1 MTNSQHVAWVAFRGR
16 KPGVYYSW
24 AECEE
29 QVTGFP
35 KAKHHGFETVR
46 GANLAWEEWQR
57 KIATKFTASI
67 RPAPQNLARRGQE
80 SLDPV
85 PPCVQPSVAQRTQV
99 SSRPG
104 NVSQVHPSSEPWQP
118 STSQPAP
125 YYYDPPPAGPL
136 MPGNSN
142 FQRAADNQIYYPQL
156 HVQRSSDY
164 QVSYPQLH
172 SPPQTSQEQSS
183 PLLPS
188 RHFANLT
195 KPAGYVDL
203 TSPSPP
209 PDFPRTCKRPA
220 SYMDLTEE
228 LENEGP
234 DVKRARPQEPQ
245 PPVERFLTAEERYEL
260 DQLER
265 LPQPNPTNEET
276 KIELSPEQQKVVN
289 MAMRKNNI
297 FLTGAAGCG
306 KTVTLKEILDRFK
319 KKKTGGNLQVVAP
332 TGIAALPLEGKTT
345 YSFAGVSYS
354 SFRFRA
360 GRRSNL
366 NLTVEPRLFAEIN

>member
-1 MTNSQHVAWVAFRGR
+1 MTKSQYVAWVAFRGR

-29 QVTGFP
+29 QTNGFP

-57 KIATKFTASI
+57 KIATKFAASAQ
-67 RPAPQNLARRGQE
+67 PPPQNLASRGQE
-80 SLDPV
+80 SLDPI
-85 PPCVQPSVAQRTQV
+85 PPCIQPSAVKRTPV
-99 SSRPG
+99 SARPTYI
-104 NVSQVHPSSEPWQP
+104 SQVHPSSVPWQP
-118 STSQPAP
+118 STSQPTP
-125 YYYDPPPAGPL
+125 YCYDPPPAGPL
-136 MPGNSN
+136 MPGNPN
-142 FQRAADNQIYYPQL
+142 IQRAADNLIYYPQL
-156 HVQRSSDY
+156 HVQNFSDD
-164 QVSYPQLH
+164 QVSYPQLQ

-183 PLLPS
+183 PLLPP
-188 RHFANLT
+188 RHFANLP

-209 PDFPRTCKRPA
+209 PDFPRTFKRTA

-234 DVKRARPQEPQ
+234 DVKRARPQELQ
-245 PPVERFLTAEERYEL
+245 PPAERILTAEEQYEL

-265 LPQPNPTNEET
+265 LPKPKPMHEET

-319 KKKTGGNLQVVAP
+319 KKKTGGNVQVVAP

-345 YSFAGVSYS
+345 YSFAGVSVF
-354 SFRFRA
+354 SFWFSE
-360 GRRSNL
+360 GRRSDL
-366 NLTVEPRLFAEIN
+366 NLTVEPRLFTEIN

>member
-57 KIATKFTASI
+57 KIATKFAASA
-67 RPAPQNLARRGQE
+67 RPSPQDLTRREQE
-80 SLDPV
+80 SLHPD
-85 PPCVQPSVAQRTQV
+85 PPCIRPSAVQRTPV
-99 SSRPG
+99 SARPT
-104 NVSQVHPSSEPWQP
+104 NVSQLHPSSDPWQP

-125 YYYDPPPAGPL
+125 YYYDPLAGPL
-136 MPGNSN
+136 MPGNPN
-142 FQRAADNQIYYPQL
+142 IQHAVDNQIYYPQL
-156 HVQRSSDY
+156 HVQKSSDY
-164 QVSYPQLH
+164 QVSYPQLQ

-188 RHFANLT
+188 RHFANLP
-195 KPAGYVDL
+195 KPTGYVDL

-209 PDFPRTCKRPA
+209 PDYPRTFKRPA

-228 LENEGP
+228 LQNEGP

-245 PPVERFLTAEERYEL
+245 PPVERVLTAEERYEL
-260 DQLER
+260 DKLER
-265 LPQPNPTNEET
+265 GPKSKPIHEET

-319 KKKTGGNLQVVAP
+319 KKKTGGNVQVVAP

-345 YSFAGVSYS
+345 YSFAGVSDS
-354 SFRFRA
+354 S
-360 GRRSNL
+360 L
-366 NLTVEPRLFAEIN
+366 VL